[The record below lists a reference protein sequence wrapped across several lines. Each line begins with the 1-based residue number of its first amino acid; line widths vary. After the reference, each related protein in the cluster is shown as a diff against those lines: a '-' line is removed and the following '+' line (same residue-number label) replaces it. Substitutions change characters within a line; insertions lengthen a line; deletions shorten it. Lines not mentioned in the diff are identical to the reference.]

1 MFVEHSPFTMKL
13 LEAFHEQIEL
23 ELKTLARDREP
34 AGLYEPVTYV
44 LSLGGKRIRPALCML
59 GCNLYDEL
67 KVPESLHPA
76 LGLEVF
82 HNFTLLHDDIMDGS
96 EMRRNQPTVHKKWN
110 DNTAILSG
118 DAMMI
123 LAYQLI
129 SRSPIKVLV
138 PVLELFSQTGLEV
151 CEGQQ
156 YDMLFESRND
166 ITEADYI
173 EMIRLKTAVL
183 LGASLKTG
191 AIIGGASPEA
201 AMHLYQFGI
210 EAGISF
216 QLQDDWLDVFG
227 DAATFGKNIGGD
239 IVTNKKTFLLIHALN
254 NLSPA
259 GKKELQLWLSK
270 KEFDREE
277 KVAAV
282 RNLYEDAN
290 VSTNAKKRMDAYYQN
305 SLLHLQ
311 KAGGSTD
318 VQQELTS
325 FARQLMERSR

>member
-1 MFVEHSPFTMKL
+1 MKL
-13 LEAFHEQIEL
+13 LEVYRERIEH
-23 ELKTLARDREP
+23 ELKALAQHREP
-34 AGLYEPVTYV
+34 VGLYEPVNYV

-59 GCNLYDEL
+59 GCSLFDEARVSGSLY
-67 KVPESLHPA
+67 PA

-129 SRSPIKVLV
+129 SKTPVNVLV
-138 PVLELFSQTGLEV
+138 PVLDLFSQTGLEV

-156 YDMLFESRND
+156 YDMLYESRND
-166 ITEADYI
+166 IEVTDYI

-191 AIIGGASPEA
+191 ALIGGASPA
-201 AMHLYQFGI
+201 AANHLYLFGI
-210 EAGISF
+210 EAGLLF

-239 IVTNKKTFLLIHALN
+239 IVTNKKTFLLISALN

-259 GKKELQLWLSK
+259 GKKELQSWLDK
-270 KEFDREE
+270 KVFDREE
-277 KVAAV
+277 KVSAV

-290 VSTNAKKRMDAYYQN
+290 VSTIAKNRMDAYYQ
-305 SLLHLQ
+305 SALLHLE
-311 KAGGSTD
+311 KAGGSAPI
-318 VQQELTS
+318 QEELRAFT
-325 FARQLMERSR
+325 RQLMERSR

>member
-1 MFVEHSPFTMKL
+1 MMLIETYR
-13 LEAFHEQIEL
+13 EQIDQEL
-23 ELKTLARDREP
+23 NSLVQQREP
-34 AGLYEPVTYV
+34 AGLYEPIRYV

-59 GCNLYDEL
+59 GCSLYNTE
-67 KVPESLHPA
+67 KVSDSLHPA

-96 EMRRNQPTVHKKWN
+96 EMRRNAPTVHKKWD

-129 SRSPIKVLV
+129 SHSPKKVLA

-156 YDMLFESRND
+156 YDVLFESRND
-166 ITEADYI
+166 ITEQDYI

-201 AMHLYQFGI
+201 ANHLYQFGI

-239 IVTNKKTFLLIHALN
+239 IVTNKKTFLLINALN
-254 NLSPA
+254 NLSAA
-259 GKKELQLWLSK
+259 GKEELQLWLDK
-270 KEFDREE
+270 KDFDRDE
-277 KVAAV
+277 KVIAV

-290 VSTNAKKRMDAYYQN
+290 VSNIAKMRMNEFLQSA
-305 SLLHLQ
+305 LLHLE
-311 KAGGSTD
+311 KAGGSAGI
-318 VQQELTS
+318 QEELKI
-325 FARQLMERSR
+325 FARGLMERSR

>member
-1 MFVEHSPFTMKL
+1 
-13 LEAFHEQIEL
+13 
-23 ELKTLARDREP
+23 
-34 AGLYEPVTYV
+34 
-44 LSLGGKRIRPALCML
+44 ML
-59 GCNLYDEL
+59 GCSLYDGE
-67 KVPESLHPA
+67 KVPLSLYPA

-129 SRSPIKVLV
+129 SRSPQTALV

-166 ITEADYI
+166 IKESDYI

-201 AMHLYQFGI
+201 AKHLYLFGI
-210 EAGISF
+210 DAGISF

-239 IVTNKKTFLLIHALN
+239 IVTNKKTFLLINALN

-259 GKKELQLWLSK
+259 GKKELQLWLNK
-270 KEFDREE
+270 KDFDREE
-277 KVAAV
+277 KITAV

-290 VSTNAKKRMDAYYQN
+290 VSINAKKRMNAYYEN
-305 SLLHLQ
+305 SLLHLK
-311 KAGGSTD
+311 KAGGPSAI
-318 VQQELTS
+318 QEELRT
-325 FARQLMERSR
+325 FAQQLMDRSR

>member
-1 MFVEHSPFTMKL
+1 MKI
-13 LEAFHEQIEL
+13 LEAYREQIEL
-23 ELKTLARDREP
+23 ELKVLAQQREP

-44 LSLGGKRIRPALCML
+44 LSLGGKRIRPVLCML
-59 GCNLYDEL
+59 GCSLYNREQ
-67 KVPESLHPA
+67 VPRSLYPA

-96 EMRRNQPTVHKKWN
+96 EMRRNQATVHKKWN

-129 SRSPIKVLV
+129 SRTPKKVLV
-138 PVLELFSQTGLEV
+138 PVLELFSKTGLEV

-166 ITEADYI
+166 IAESDYI

-191 AIIGGASPEA
+191 AIIGGASREA
-201 AMHLYQFGI
+201 AHHLYQFGI
-210 EAGISF
+210 DAGISF
-216 QLQDDWLDVFG
+216 QLQDDWLDVYG
-227 DAATFGKNIGGD
+227 DAATFGKNIGED
-239 IVTNKKTFLLIHALN
+239 IITNKKTFLLISALN

-259 GKKELQLWLSK
+259 GKKELQLWLNK
-270 KEFDREE
+270 KVFDRAE
-277 KVAAV
+277 KVTAV

-290 VSTNAKKRMDAYYQN
+290 VSTNAKKRMTEYYQN
-305 SLLHLQ
+305 SLLHLE
-311 KAGGSTD
+311 KAGGSPDT
-318 VQQELTS
+318 QEELRA
-325 FARQLMERSR
+325 FAHQLMERSR